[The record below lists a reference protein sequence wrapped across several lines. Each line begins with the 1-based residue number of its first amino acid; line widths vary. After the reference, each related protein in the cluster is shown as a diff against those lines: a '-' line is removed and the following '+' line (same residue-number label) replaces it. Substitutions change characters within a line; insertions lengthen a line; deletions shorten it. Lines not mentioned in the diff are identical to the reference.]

1 MTNDLAKAYV
11 LLSFGIEEHIT
22 GYVDAYFGPVEWRKE
37 ARDMGM
43 RPLVNLSADLAELA
57 QVTTVDAGIDPTRKQ
72 YLAGQLKAMQTSL
85 SMLQGLKLPLADET
99 EALYGVRPEW
109 VDESIYFEAH
119 QALDELLP
127 PGGTL
132 PERMAARNKAL
143 EVPVEKVRELLPMT
157 VQLLRQRTR
166 ARFPLPEDESFEVVF
181 VHDKPWGGYNYF
193 LGGGRSRIELNTDLP
208 MRITGLLNILA
219 HEGYPGH
226 HTELSIKEA
235 RLVEDK
241 GWLEFSINPL
251 FTPFSLLSEGI
262 ATRALDQLLTDEEQ
276 IVWEQEVLFPQAGF
290 AHLDARREHTIN
302 HLSRRLFS
310 VRGNASFL
318 LHDRGASP
326 QETSAYLMRWGLENE
341 QEASKNVEFFTHYR
355 SYIFNYYLGRQLLDA
370 LLDNRHD
377 SDRWFTRLLSEPVT
391 PALLRSWIDWHN
403 VTAQPSGGSSRI

>member
-1 MTNDLAKAYV
+1 MINDLAKAYV
-11 LLSFGIEEHIT
+11 LLSFGIEEYIP

-37 ARDMGM
+37 ASNMGM
-43 RPLVNLSADLAELA
+43 RPLADLSAEVAELA
-57 QVTTVDAGIDPTRKQ
+57 QATAVDAGIDPMRKQ
-72 YLAGQLKAMQTSL
+72 YLGGQLKAMQTSL
-85 SMLQGLKLPLADET
+85 SMLQGVKLPLAYET

-109 VDESIYFEAH
+109 VDESIFIEAH

-132 PERMAARNKAL
+132 AERMSARNKAL
-143 EVPVEKVRELLPMT
+143 EVSVEKVRELLPVA
-157 VQLLRQRTR
+157 VQFLHQRTR
-166 ARFPLPEDESFEVVF
+166 ERFPLPEDESFEVVF

-226 HTELSIKEA
+226 HTELSIKET
-235 RLVEDK
+235 RLMKDK
-241 GWLEFSINPL
+241 GWLEFSINPM

-262 ATRALDQLLTDEEQ
+262 ATRALDQLLTGEEQ
-276 IVWEQEVLFPQAGF
+276 IAWEQEVLFPQAGF
-290 AHLDARREHTIN
+290 SHLNARREHAIN
-302 HLSRRLFS
+302 NLSRRLIG
-310 VRGNASFL
+310 VEGNASFL

-326 QETSAYLMRWGLENE
+326 QETSAYLMRWGLVNE
-341 QEASKNVEFFTHYR
+341 QEASKDVEFLTHYR

-370 LLDNRHD
+370 LLNKKND

-391 PALLRSWIDWHN
+391 PGLLRSWID
-403 VTAQPSGGSSRI
+403 